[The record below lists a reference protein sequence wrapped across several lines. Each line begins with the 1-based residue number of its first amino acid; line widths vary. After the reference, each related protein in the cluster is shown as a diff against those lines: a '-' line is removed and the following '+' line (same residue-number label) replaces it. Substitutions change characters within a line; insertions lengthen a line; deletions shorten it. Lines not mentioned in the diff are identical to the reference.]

1 MDTLLAA
8 RYPPYTAKKLKML
21 LFATGVVIKR
31 PTSSGLAAVWGK
43 VWKLLVAVAAVA
55 AIRSRL

>member
-31 PTSSGLAAVWGK
+31 PTSGLAAVWGK